1 MVQAVRDLGLAGVRH
16 HGLFDDDMN
25 VVTGL
30 AGPVEETRSTSTSDG
45 EQGPA
50 AVAPSHEKP
59 PRTSMPAASL
69 PASLSAPPPASPR
82 FVYNFTKISESWD
95 FQVAHNVTPVVEL
108 SFMPAFL
115 AGCT

>member
-30 AGPVEETRSTSTSDG
+30 AGPVEETSASDG

-50 AVAPSHEKP
+50 AVAPSHEKKP
-59 PRTSMPAASL
+59 PRTSTPAASL
-69 PASLSAPPPASPR
+69 PAWQWRGGRSFFLRAPGH
-82 FVYNFTKISESWD
+82 Y
-95 FQVAHNVTPVVEL
+95 
-108 SFMPAFL
+108 
-115 AGCT
+115 